1 MVVVVIVAAAMAVE
15 VEVVRMEAPEAVVA
29 VLEFLDKV
37 LPEPQALV
45 PVLVGVVGRE
55 DLQVAHR
62 LLAVVVVLTAVAG
75 ALEIPSTGS
84 MLAVLQYVFYGPETP
99 VVSHQLT

>member
-1 MVVVVIVAAAMAVE
+1 VVVVLAFSAKAV
-15 VEVVRMEAPEAVVA
+15 MEPLAHLPAKAVGA
-29 VLEFLDKV
+29 D
-37 LPEPQALV
+37 Q
-45 PVLVGVVGRE
+45 E

-84 MLAVLQYVFYGPETP
+84 MLAVLQCVFYGPETP
-99 VVSHQLT
+99 VVFHQLV